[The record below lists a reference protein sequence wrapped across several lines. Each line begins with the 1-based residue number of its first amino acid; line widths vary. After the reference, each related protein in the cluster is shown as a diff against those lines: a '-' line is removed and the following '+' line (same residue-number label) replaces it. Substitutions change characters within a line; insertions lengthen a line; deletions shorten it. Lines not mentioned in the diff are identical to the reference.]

1 MKKSWVYKELY
12 ESRNFKGSF
21 KNLYT
26 GLIYGAVQGF
36 LTKVFLFLI
45 INKGKWTIQSTHQ

>member
-36 LTKVFLFLI
+36 LTKVFFI
-45 INKGKWTIQSTHQ
+45 FIY